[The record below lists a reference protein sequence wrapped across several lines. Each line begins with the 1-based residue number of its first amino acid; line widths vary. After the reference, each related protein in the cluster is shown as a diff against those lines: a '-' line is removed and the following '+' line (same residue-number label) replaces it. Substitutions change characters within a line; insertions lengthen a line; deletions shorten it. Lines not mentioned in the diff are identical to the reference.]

1 MSLILVAAVLWG
13 TCCAKTKQNEKIWGC
28 VSFFSLFCLEIL
40 LRRRSKWERWR
51 LHMLIAWLILEWEWM
66 RLVSKS
72 SHIWATTSWL
82 ESLEVFK
89 LKTESICSS
98 ANCLFY
104 FRRMC
109 FCFCRWGKTI
119 KWPMLANNS
128 VRKERSRHTSYATM
142 VYSTADLSTVDCVM
156 KFSEQGLSK
165 RESYLYFHVLE
176 SV

>member
-1 MSLILVAAVLWG
+1 MFLCHRFNLFKWNRHKTRNLMMSLILVAAVLWG
-13 TCCAKTKQNEKIWGC
+13 TCCAKTKQNEKILWGC

-82 ESLEVFK
+82 ESLEAFK

-98 ANCLFY
+98 TNCLFY

-109 FCFCRWGKTI
+109 CCFFVVEGRPLNGQC
-119 KWPMLANNS
+119 WP
-128 VRKERSRHTSYATM
+128 T
-142 VYSTADLSTVDCVM
+142 TV
-156 KFSEQGLSK
+156 
-165 RESYLYFHVLE
+165 
-176 SV
+176 